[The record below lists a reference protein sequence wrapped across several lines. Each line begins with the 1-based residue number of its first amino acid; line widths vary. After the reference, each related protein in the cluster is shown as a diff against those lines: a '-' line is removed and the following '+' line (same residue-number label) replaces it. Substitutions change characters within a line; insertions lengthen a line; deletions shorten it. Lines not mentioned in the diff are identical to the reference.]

1 MRLNTC
7 FVKLCLCFSASLL
20 IAQPLIAWQ
29 NVDQENWG
37 QWRGPKATGASDT
50 ANPPIRWSETENI
63 RWKVALPGR
72 GHSSPVVWGNR
83 VFVTSAI
90 PFGPKFEPIPDNAP
104 GSHDNLPVSQRHKY
118 VVLAIDRA
126 DGTILWE
133 KVVNENVPHE
143 GSHYSG
149 SLASASPVTD
159 GEHIYAHFGS
169 HGLYCLDYD
178 GQIAWKKDFER
189 MHSKHGHGEGS
200 SPVLFENKLVI
211 NWDHEGQSFVVALDK
226 KTGVEIWKKQRNEV
240 TSWSSPIVVEVDGK
254 AQLIVAGS
262 DRVRGY
268 DLADGT
274 TIWECSGLSQ
284 NVCASPVAENGILI
298 VGSSYDTKAI
308 FAIDLHNARG
318 DLTGTK
324 KVLWH
329 RAQRT
334 PYVPS
339 PLLYKGKVY
348 FFSHYQGILSEVDAK
363 TGEEDAGPF
372 RINGLGEIYS
382 SPVAAHDRIYMT
394 GRTGVTI
401 VASHPE
407 MPRMLSANRLDD
419 SFSASPALVGKEIF
433 LRGEKHLYCV
443 GREPE
448 ND

>member
-1 MRLNTC
+1 MRLNTP
-7 FVKLCLCFSASLL
+7 FVKLSLCFAVSFL
-20 IAQPLIAWQ
+20 IAQQLVARQ
-29 NVDQENWG
+29 NVDQGNWG

-50 ANPPIRWSETENI
+50 AEPPIRWSETENI
-63 RWKVALPGR
+63 RWKVALPGL

-90 PFGPKFEPIPDNAP
+90 PFGSKFEPIPDNAP

-126 DGTILWE
+126 DGNILWE
-133 KVVNENVPHE
+133 KVVNENIPHE
-143 GSHYSG
+143 GAHYSG

-169 HGLYCLDYD
+169 HGLYCLDFD
-178 GQIAWKKDFER
+178 GQIVWKKNFEK

-200 SPVLFENKLVI
+200 SPVLFENTLVI

-226 KTGVEIWKKQRNEV
+226 NTGAEIWKKQRNEV
-240 TSWSSPIVVEVDGK
+240 TSWSSPVVVEVDGK

-268 DLADGT
+268 DLTDGT

-298 VGSSYDTKAI
+298 VGSSYDTKAM

-324 KVLWH
+324 NVLWH
-329 RAQRT
+329 RTQRT

-363 TGEEDAGPF
+363 TGEEAGGPF